1 MQLDAEEDAS
11 GQPSVWRD
19 VYNLMRCPGP
29 PCHLGP
35 QCWRDSVSMKHYK
48 LKTHHLRS
56 IIRHIEQG
64 HILQTHDDMPWD
76 IQEQLYAE
84 EHQDLE
90 RQRKRTTPSAPGYPP
105 INITNVMPGQSPPAE
120 VSFSAASTPASR
132 PCTSLDIP
140 GLRDMAVRR
149 YSDWQCS
156 QVGDESLKSEC
167 QKACN
172 LTLDDGLDLEQV
184 YEDQDAQ
191 FCVDKGVKRGIARRF
206 VRDIEVWA
214 TRYGSM

>member
-11 GQPSVWRD
+11 GQQSAWRG
-19 VYNLMRCPGP
+19 VYNLMRCPGS

-35 QCWRDSVSMKHYK
+35 HCWRDSVSRKHYR

-56 IIRHIEQG
+56 MIKRVEEG
-64 HILQTHDDMPWD
+64 HILQTHDDVPRD
-76 IQEQLYAE
+76 IREQLYAE

-90 RQRKRTTPSAPGYPP
+90 RQRKRTASSPAGYPP

-120 VSFSAASTPASR
+120 TSFSTASTPASR
-132 PCTSLDIP
+132 ASTRLDIP

-156 QVGDESLKSEC
+156 QVGDESLKTEY
-167 QKACN
+167 QKACD

-191 FCVDKGVKRGIARRF
+191 FYVDKGVKRGIARRF

-214 TRYGSM
+214 THYGSM